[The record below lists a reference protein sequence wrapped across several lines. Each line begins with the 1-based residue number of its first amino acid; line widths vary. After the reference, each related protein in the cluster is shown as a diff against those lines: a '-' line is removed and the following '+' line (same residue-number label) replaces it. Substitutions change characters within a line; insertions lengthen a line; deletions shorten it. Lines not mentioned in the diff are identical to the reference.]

1 MIIFARLFTM
11 SGRNPTQMYR
21 SVTKRSRWGVKGGR
35 NGFIGDG
42 ASQRIVS
49 RASMSVNLGGDYV
62 QGLAQIGKAREK
74 GPLAAALPLDIP
86 PEGIDHSP
94 PQEISNDTVHR
105 AGNNFPILD
114 APTTRSN
121 RNFRST
127 GGLGSRRDEHDLSTS
142 VQEKGL
148 AAFATEHTVCAGSPL
163 GTGNLGTNKSK
174 GEIYYA
180 VLAERLDFSL
190 VCPPFFS
197 LLV

>member
-1 MIIFARLFTM
+1 M
-11 SGRNPTQMYR
+11 SGQNPSPMSR
-21 SVTKRSRWGVKGGR
+21 SVTKRSRRGGRGGR

-42 ASQRIVS
+42 ASPRIVS
-49 RASMSVNLGGDYV
+49 RASMSVHRGGDYV
-62 QGLAQIGKAREK
+62 QGLVQIGKAREE

-86 PEGIDHSP
+86 PEGIDRSP
-94 PQEISNDTVHR
+94 PQETTNDTVHG

-127 GGLGSRRDEHDLSTS
+127 GGGSSQRGEQVLSLC
-142 VQEKGL
+142 EPEEGL
-148 AAFATEHTVCAGSPL
+148 VAYSTGGAVWAGSPP
-163 GTGNLGTNKSK
+163 GTGNLGTNTSK

-180 VLAERLDFSL
+180 VLAKRLVFSPL
-190 VCPPFFS
+190 SPTFFS